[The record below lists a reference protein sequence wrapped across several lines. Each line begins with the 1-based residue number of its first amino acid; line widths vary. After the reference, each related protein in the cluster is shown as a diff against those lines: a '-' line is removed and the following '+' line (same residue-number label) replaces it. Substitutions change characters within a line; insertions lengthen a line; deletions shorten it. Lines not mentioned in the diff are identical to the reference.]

1 MAIPMP
7 HGQLKILTNG
17 LLATGNL
24 EAEPLIEVRTTRVP
38 MDGGALIAG
47 THASSGAT
55 GRLVGSSSCSSKSG
69 QSHLDVGINAAIS
82 TGMGTLQVPTTNHC
96 NGERRR
102 RQVQLKQVSWVM
114 NLLRLPSGLVDS
126 GGSWDSKALA
136 DGSPDNPI

>member
-7 HGQLKILTNG
+7 HGQLKMLTSG

-38 MDGGALIAG
+38 MDGGALVAG

-55 GRLVGSSSCSSKSG
+55 SSCSSKSG

-114 NLLRLPSGLVDS
+114 NLLRLPGGLGDS
-126 GGSWDSKALA
+126 GDSWDSKALA